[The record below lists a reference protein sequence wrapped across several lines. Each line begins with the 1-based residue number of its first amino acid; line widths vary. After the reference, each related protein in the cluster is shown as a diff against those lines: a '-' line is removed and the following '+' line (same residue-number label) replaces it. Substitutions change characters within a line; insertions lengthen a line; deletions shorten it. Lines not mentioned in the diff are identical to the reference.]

1 MEEYTREELDF
12 IEGFIKPCDNTGS
25 VRNRIQYYRDKLQEK
40 DLIEKY
46 LGKFVKVEDKTDTPK
61 IFIGLVSRIYVS
73 SPNLTISSKY
83 YILEKNGPCGECVFK
98 NRKDTESHTFYASKT
113 TITEIT
119 QEEFD
124 EYLITNI
131 ISLDNE
137 RKETKIT

>member
-1 MEEYTREELDF
+1 MEYTREELDF
-12 IEGFIKPCDNTGS
+12 IEEFIKPCDNTGS

-46 LGKFVKVEDKTDTPK
+46 LGKFVRVKDKTDTSK
-61 IFIGLVSRIYVS
+61 TFIGLVSGIYVS
-73 SPNLTISSKY
+73 YPNLTISSKY
-83 YILEKNGPCGECVFK
+83 YILEKNGPYGECVFK
-98 NRKDTESHTFYASKT
+98 NRKNTESHTFIASQT

-119 QEEFD
+119 QEGFD

>member
-1 MEEYTREELDF
+1 MEYTREELDF
-12 IEGFIKPCDNTGS
+12 IEAFIKPCDNTGS
-25 VRNRIQYYRDKLQEK
+25 VRNRIQYYRDRLQEK

-46 LGKFVKVEDKTDTPK
+46 LGKFVRVKDKTDTSK
-61 IFIGLVSRIYVS
+61 TFIGLISRIYVS

-98 NRKDTESHTFYASKT
+98 NRKDTESHTFIASQT

-124 EYLITNI
+124 EYIITNI

-137 RKETKIT
+137 RKETKTT